1 MGATIARS
9 SLGDIPRGSHGTTFG
24 GNLPEIA
31 SAEAALDY
39 VKRNMK
45 SLQSNVKKKGKMITD
60 RLNEMKDDYEIVG
73 DVRGM
78 GMMIG
83 VELVKDKDSKIPAIR
98 ESDDV
103 LVEAFRNG
111 LLLLPC
117 GKSSI
122 RIIPPITS
130 TEADLTKGLDMFED
144 AIKKID
150 AQKRN

>member
-1 MGATIARS
+1 
-9 SLGDIPRGSHGTTFG
+9 
-24 GNLPEIA
+24 
-31 SAEAALDY
+31 
-39 VKRNMK
+39 
-45 SLQSNVKKKGKMITD
+45 
-60 RLNEMKDDYEIVG
+60 
-73 DVRGM
+73 M

-83 VELVKDKDSKIPAIR
+83 VELVKDKDSKTPAVR

-130 TEADLTKGLDMFED
+130 TKTDLTKGLDIFED
-144 AIKKID
+144 AVKKID
-150 AQKRN
+150 ARKRY